1 MHLSFQVL
9 FDYFCLIPN
18 NQQPEEVT
26 VVRFWQSWENILS
39 FREKVGSYIY
49 EKFGR
54 SGLIVTMEDFT
65 HELPLKEY
73 AKIYFGESL
82 VGDAFLLIFEFL

>member
-1 MHLSFQVL
+1 MFLTLSTDL
-9 FDYFCLIPN
+9 
-18 NQQPEEVT
+18 T
-26 VVRFWQSWENILS
+26 

-49 EKFGR
+49 EKLGR

-73 AKIYFGESL
+73 AKIYFDETL
-82 VGDAFLLIFEFL
+82 VRGFV